1 MKRID
6 LDALI
11 LILFIALLTLLVM
24 YAMTYDNYGI
34 YKDVILTFISLFSFI
49 ILIFDRFIR
58 KKDNVSDNYFFI
70 PTRSTIIASPLLSA
84 PPRQK

>member
-6 LDALI
+6 IDALI

-34 YKDVILTFISLFSFI
+34 YKDVILTFITLFTFI
-49 ILIFDRFIR
+49 LLVFDRFIR
-58 KKDNVSDNYFFI
+58 K
-70 PTRSTIIASPLLSA
+70 R
-84 PPRQK
+84 R